1 MVRRQIR
8 REAAA
13 FGAIA
18 FGLAWGWAGA
28 LIAAGAE
35 VRAGALPTHFPA
47 LAAPLAAA
55 LILAARA
62 GALRAFLARLG
73 QAPQG
78 WRPWALAATPLP
90 ALALVWAFGDP
101 AGLRLYSGL
110 PILPVLPWLALILVV
125 NGLGEEAGWRGYL
138 LPRLQALWGARAG
151 TLATGAVWAVWHA
164 PFFALVATYRAMDP
178 VTILFG
184 FGIGILAGACVLAHL
199 AALARG
205 GVALAV
211 LWHTGF
217 NLATATEAGGPAGP
231 VLTAVAILWALWLL
245 RYPAAMAVPGPDA
258 TAPLPESHGPRH

>member
-1 MVRRQIR
+1 MARRRIAG
-8 REAAA
+8 EAAA
-13 FGAIA
+13 FAALA
-18 FGLAWGWAGA
+18 FALAWGWAGY

-62 GALRAFLARLG
+62 GTLRAFVARLVRG
-73 QAPQG
+73 PRGWQA
-78 WRPWALAATPLP
+78 WALAATPLP

-110 PILPVLPWLALILVV
+110 PVLPVLPWLALILVV

-178 VTILFG
+178 AMILFG

-205 GVALAV
+205 GVVLAV

-217 NLATATEAGGPAGP
+217 NLATATQAGGPAGP
-231 VLTAVAILWALWLL
+231 VLTALAILWALWLL
-245 RYPAAMAVPGPDA
+245 RNPAAMAVPGPDA
-258 TAPLPESHGPRH
+258 TARLPESGAGRH